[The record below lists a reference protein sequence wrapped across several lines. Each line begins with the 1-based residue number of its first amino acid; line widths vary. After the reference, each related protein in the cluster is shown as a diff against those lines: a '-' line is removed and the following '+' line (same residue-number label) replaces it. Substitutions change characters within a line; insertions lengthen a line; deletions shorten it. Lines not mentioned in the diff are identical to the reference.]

1 MIEKK
6 SKIVDQA
13 IETIDGFEKVF
24 KVIHQNT
31 VLQGKS
37 KSTFHNYI
45 RRIAITIRSSAKFLI
60 KPKKLLVV

>member
-1 MIEKK
+1 MTEQK

-13 IETIDGFEKVF
+13 ILTVQGFEKVF
-24 KVIHQNT
+24 KVIYQNS

-45 RRIAITIRSSAKFLI
+45 VPAG
-60 KPKKLLVV
+60 KLSNFTKQ